1 MNMKK
6 SNNSLKAA
14 LFPRKCFIC
23 GDFTVSPYCL
33 CDECSTKFN
42 MIYENTCKS
51 CGLTVNF
58 CQCEEYCYHFESVV
72 GAFKNEG
79 APQNGIY
86 ALKFGGKIDAANY
99 YGEILSQIISK
110 KYRGIDFDVITEIPM
125 TAISKRGRGY
135 NQAELIAKVIGKK
148 LNIPHQSLLK
158 KRMFVKTQHNL
169 SRDDRFF
176 NIFGKFK
183 IANGVTIRGKRVLLC
198 DDIKTTGATLDEA
211 ARILRLAG
219 AKEVWC
225 ATALITYK
233 F

>member
-1 MNMKK
+1 MKN

-23 GDFTVSPYCL
+23 GDFTASPFCL

-42 MIYENTCKS
+42 MIFETTCKY
-51 CGLTVNF
+51 CGLPENL
-58 CQCEEYCYHFESVV
+58 CQCEEYSYHFESVV
-72 GAFKNEG
+72 GAYKNEG
-79 APQNGIY
+79 APQSGVY

-125 TAISKRGRGY
+125 TAISKLGRGY

-169 SRDDRFF
+169 SRENRFS

-183 IANGVTIRGKRVLLC
+183 VAIGVKIKGKRVLLC

-219 AKEVWC
+219 AKEVYC
-225 ATALITYK
+225 ACALITYK